1 MTQSTIQFEQMITA
15 MRKRLRP
22 NGARLLADWLR
33 ICVGLSYAGT
43 ECDNGDHRLGF
54 VAGRQKMTR
63 PTYRGSARPE
73 AKGQLSW
80 IAGSDRPIGGIEP
93 RHWQGQ
99 DGYKEIPK
107 PKVSLAQPM
116 T

>member
-1 MTQSTIQFEQMITA
+1 MGLACWPIGCGFASGSVMQAQS
-15 MRKRLRP
+15 
-22 NGARLLADWLR
+22 G
-33 ICVGLSYAGT
+33 
-43 ECDNGDHRLGF
+43 DNGDRGLGF
-54 VAGRQKMTR
+54 AAGRQKMTR